1 MTGATPQFNSVG
13 ICVSADLSDYLAQ
26 QTFRK
31 TQFLRAQWAPLRTS
45 YTTKYSDG
53 LILVTDA
60 SRDYR

>member
-1 MTGATPQFNSVG
+1 MASLEQHHSSNALA
-13 ICVSADLSDYLAQ
+13 CASADLSDYPAQ

-31 TQFLRAQWAPLRTS
+31 THFLLAQRLS
-45 YTTKYSDG
+45 HTTKYSDG